1 MPEHLSDYSFRA
13 LSMVSRIQRVQ
24 LCEDEQSY
32 FQMMEDAKFEKYWDV
47 IQEYSFPALFV
58 PLTPQAAQSLV
69 DAHKQ
74 FIDSQETGC
83 PFSLADHVGLL
94 DLCRHINGESRD
106 RGWITDDEELEG
118 ERGIFVRLST
128 RSPKDSVMF
137 RSSLAEAL
145 RLEFGVLR
153 EIERANV
160 TTTTESTI
168 LHALYRTVVAA
179 SRCVSSEMAMQL
191 LVESH
196 RIHGDLEHYVAQSL
210 LDPSNVPT
218 FCVVVRPFVHFD
230 VENEFRAFV
239 FKRRL
244 TAITQYNELCYFPRL
259 LLCHDAVCRA
269 MVDTTAALMPSLPPT
284 LDNCVIDFVCIDE
297 PTGWTARIVE
307 INPMAEF
314 AGSGLFS
321 FEKDW
326 RVLQGHDPFEFRF
339 QKDASH
345 VKLALKQM
353 SNDWKSVIRKA
364 DIPGF
369 RL

>member
-1 MPEHLSDYSFRA
+1 
-13 LSMVSRIQRVQ
+13 MVSRVQRVQ

-32 FQMMEDAKFEKYWDV
+32 FQLMEDTKFERFWDV
-47 IQEYSFPALFV
+47 IQEFSFPAFFV
-58 PLTPQAAQSLV
+58 PLTPQAAQWLI

-74 FIDSQETGC
+74 FTSSQESGC
-83 PFSLADHVGLL
+83 PFTLADHLGLL
-94 DLCRHINGESRD
+94 EICRRINCEARD
-106 RGWITDDEELEG
+106 RGWFHDNEESEG
-118 ERGIFVRLST
+118 MRGIFVRLST

-145 RLEFGVLR
+145 RLEFGALI
-153 EIERANV
+153 EIERANA
-160 TTTTESTI
+160 TTTTESTV
-168 LHALYRTVVAA
+168 LHALYRTAVAVN
-179 SRCVSSEMAMQL
+179 RCVSAEMAIQL

-196 RIHGDLEHYVAQSL
+196 RIQGDLEHYVAQSL
-210 LDPSNVPT
+210 LDPSNVPI
-218 FCVVVRPFVHFD
+218 FNFVVRPFVQFD

-259 LLCHDAVCRA
+259 QLCHDAVCRA
-269 MVDTTAALMPSLPPT
+269 MMDTAAALILSLPPT

-297 PTGWTARIVE
+297 QAGWTARIVE

-339 QKDASH
+339 RKDASH
-345 VKLALKQM
+345 VKLALRQM
-353 SNDWKSVIRKA
+353 SDDWKSVIRKA
-364 DIPGF
+364 DIPG
-369 RL
+369 LQL